1 MTIFKT
7 YLKIIW
13 RNRLTLIITTIS
25 AVLFLVLFNTSG
37 NTLDQYSVSKCNVN
51 VVYDVSDE
59 ISSGVVDYLNEY
71 ANFVDVKNQSIDDA
85 IFYQDIDVYLVLE
98 PGFSNKVFSKDY
110 KDAISIKYAAD
121 NTSATNFKNILENYI
136 AKMRVY
142 ILNNMATKD
151 DLFDVLNKDISL
163 SNQTLSTNIVKEE
176 ENTQIYQGFIL
187 GCYIIAMLVMN
198 YVTHTMGFFY
208 SKKIKKRN
216 LVSPVSSANIN
227 RQIRL
232 GNLFL
237 VVFASAVVILVN
249 YILYGS
255 KFDNK
260 VYFYGLNAFL
270 LGLVFMLIANIISVV
285 VKNRMAV
292 TACNVAIPLMGCF
305 LGGIFIDI
313 KYIGTSVLWIS
324 RLWPHYWYARA
335 VEYTFNNNI
344 STVSNLE
351 QSIPLVIW
359 IVVLAIISAVVVK
372 KKAQEN

>member
-13 RNRLTLIITTIS
+13 RNRLALIITTVS

-37 NTLDQYSVSKCNVN
+37 NTLDQYSVFKCNVN
-51 VVYDVSDE
+51 VVYNASDD
-59 ISSGVVDYLNEY
+59 ISRGVVDYLNEY

-85 IFYQDIDVYLVLE
+85 IFYQDIDMYLVLE
-98 PGFSNKVFSKDY
+98 PDFSNKVFSKDY

-121 NTSATNFKNILENYI
+121 NTSATNFKDILENYI
-136 AKMRVY
+136 AKMRIY

-163 SNQTLSTNIVKEE
+163 SNQTLSTNIVKDE

-255 KFDNK
+255 KFDSK

-285 VKNRMAV
+285 VKNKMAV

-313 KYIGTSVLWIS
+313 KYIGNNVLWIS

-335 VEYTFNNNI
+335 VEYTFNNDI
-344 STVSNLE
+344 STISNLK